1 MITKKKLKLHMAQ
14 TFKSVAYKR
23 NDDGTYRGCGQFSV
37 LTEEAV
43 KKVVEENDNLEFAE
57 NGDIILTVTL

>member
-1 MITKKKLKLHMAQ
+1 MKLSMDK
-14 TFKSVAYKR
+14 TIKSIAYKR

-43 KKVVEENDNLEFAE
+43 KNVVKENNNLKFSD
-57 NGDIILTVTL
+57 NGDVLLTVFL

>member
-1 MITKKKLKLHMAQ
+1 MDKTI
-14 TFKSVAYKR
+14 KSIAYKR

-43 KKVVEENDNLEFAE
+43 KKAVKENNNLEFSE
-57 NGDIILTVTL
+57 NGDVIVSVIL